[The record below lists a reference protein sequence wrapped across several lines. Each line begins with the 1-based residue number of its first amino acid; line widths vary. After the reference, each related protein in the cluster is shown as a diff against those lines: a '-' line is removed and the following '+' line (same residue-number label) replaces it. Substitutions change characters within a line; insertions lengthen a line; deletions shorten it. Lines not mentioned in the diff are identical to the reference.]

1 MKNKTLKNLAIF
13 AKNRLIQKS
22 GHFANP
28 ISANNVTY
36 KLILNEDDSLFE
48 KVKNLLEENSIS
60 PIKELMDKK
69 RYDSLSEFGKQKYLL
84 DTVEKFQQIKR
95 KIEHEKSQ
103 KLVY

>member
-13 AKNRLIQKS
+13 AKNRLIQKAGNVVGPVS
-22 GHFANP
+22 
-28 ISANNVTY
+28 SNNATF
-36 KLILNEDDSLFE
+36 KLILNEDGAFFE
-48 KVKNLLEENSIS
+48 KVKSLLEENSIS

-84 DTVEKFQQIKR
+84 DTIEKFQVMKR
-95 KIEHEKSQ
+95 KIEMENSQ